1 MVFNSSEVD
10 RFREISM
17 GNTWKRATRIPV
29 GRLIFAGEGFG
40 DNRVATRLFDVPRR
54 SVFLGRAATAEFKVQ
69 ERLCVIL

>member
-1 MVFNSSEVD
+1 
-10 RFREISM
+10 M
-17 GNTWKRATRIPV
+17 GNTWKRATRVPV
-29 GRLIFAGEGFG
+29 GRLIFPGEGFG